1 MEENT
6 SNKIFWIGG
15 AVVIIILV
23 LAVYFWQTSPS
34 FKKAVTFLEKPTVIT
49 ENIVIPNTTRTMTS
63 DARVASGD
71 KYAVPL
77 VPKTNGEEVIV
88 PNAVLTLRESYN
100 LASVEGEKWAT
111 DAKLVYIKSLGAV
124 TLEGKSS
131 TWQVVMGSRT
141 KGMGY
146 EVIIQGS
153 AVLSQKEVDS
163 KDYGGTIPEIW
174 KDLAVVIK
182 ELQSHPLYQNATVS
196 EVNFYYNTDNKKW
209 YYAIATS
216 KGMSSIGL
224 D

>member
-1 MEENT
+1 MT
-6 SNKIFWIGG
+6 PKNKIII
-15 AVVIIILV
+15 VSVIVIASALGIYL
-23 LAVYFWQTSPS
+23 WQTSPS
-34 FKKAVTFLEKPTVIT
+34 FRRTVTFFESPTVIT
-49 ENIVIPNTTRTMTS
+49 ENIVIPDTTTTRTS
-63 DARVASGD
+63 EARVASPD

-77 VPKTNGEEVIV
+77 VPRTSGEEVVV
-88 PNAVLTLRESYN
+88 PNAVLTLRGSYD
-100 LASVEGEKWAT
+100 LAIVEGEKWAT

-141 KGMGY
+141 KKMGY

-153 AVLSQKEVDS
+153 SVLSQKEVDS
-163 KDYGGTIPEIW
+163 KDFGGAIPEPW

-182 ELQSHPLYQNATVS
+182 ELQSHPLYQNATIS
-196 EVNFYYNTDNKKW
+196 EVNFYYNIDNKKW

>member
-1 MEENT
+1 MT
-6 SNKIFWIGG
+6 SKNKIII
-15 AVVIIILV
+15 VSVIIIASALG
-23 LAVYFWQTSPS
+23 VYLWQTSPS
-34 FKKAVTFLEKPTVIT
+34 FRRTVTFFESPTVIT
-49 ENIVIPNTTRTMTS
+49 ENIVIPDTTTTRTS
-63 DARVASGD
+63 DARVASPD

-77 VPKTNGEEVIV
+77 VPRTSGEEVVV
-88 PNAVLTLRESYN
+88 PNAVLTLRGSYD
-100 LASVEGEKWAT
+100 LAIVDGEKWAT

-141 KGMGY
+141 KKMGY

-153 AVLSQKEVDS
+153 SVLSQKEVDS
-163 KDYGGTIPEIW
+163 KDFGGVIPETW

-182 ELQSHPLYQNATVS
+182 ELQSHPLYQNATIS
-196 EVNFYYNTDNKKW
+196 EVNFYYNIDNKKW

-224 D
+224 E

>member
-15 AVVIIILV
+15 VVVIVIFALGI
-23 LAVYFWQTSPS
+23 YFWQTSPM
-34 FKKAVTFLEKPTVIT
+34 FKRAVTFLEKPTVIT
-49 ENIVIPNTTRTMTS
+49 ENIVIPDTTTTRTG

-71 KYAVPL
+71 KYAVSL
-77 VPKTNGEEVIV
+77 VPKTKGEEVVV
-88 PNAVLTLRESYN
+88 PNAVLTLRESFN
-100 LASVEGEKWAT
+100 LARIEGEKWAT

-131 TWQVVMGSRT
+131 TWQVVMGSRI
-141 KGMGY
+141 KNKGY
-146 EVIIQGS
+146 EVVIQGD
-153 AVLSQKEVDS
+153 AVLSQKEVSS
-163 KDYGGTIPEIW
+163 KDYGGVIPEQW
-174 KDLAVVIK
+174 KDLTVVIK
-182 ELQSHPLYQNATVS
+182 ELQSHPLYQNATIS

>member
-1 MEENT
+1 MT
-6 SNKIFWIGG
+6 PKNKIII
-15 AVVIIILV
+15 VSVIIIASA
-23 LAVYFWQTSPS
+23 LAVYLWQTSAS
-34 FKKAVTFLEKPTVIT
+34 FRRTVTFFESPTVIT
-49 ENIVIPNTTRTMTS
+49 ENIVIPDTTTTRTS
-63 DARVASGD
+63 DARVASPD

-77 VPKTNGEEVIV
+77 VPMTKGDEIVV
-88 PNAVLTLRESYN
+88 PNAVLTLRGSYD
-100 LASVEGEKWAT
+100 LAIAEGDKWAT

-141 KGMGY
+141 KKMGY

-153 AVLSQKEVDS
+153 SVLSQKEVDS
-163 KDYGGTIPEIW
+163 KDFGGAIPETW

-182 ELQSHPLYQNATVS
+182 ELQSHPLYQNATIS
-196 EVNFYYNTDNKKW
+196 EVNFYYNIDNKKW

>member
-15 AVVIIILV
+15 AVIIAV
-23 LAVYFWQTSPS
+23 LALGVYLWRTSPI
-34 FKKAVTFLEKPTVIT
+34 FKRAVTFLEKPTVIT
-49 ENIVIPNTTRTMTS
+49 ENIVIPNTTTTRTS
-63 DARVASGD
+63 DARVASPD

-77 VPKTNGEEVIV
+77 VPKTRGEEIV
-88 PNAVLTLRESYN
+88 VSNALLTLRGGYD
-100 LASVEGEKWAT
+100 LAIVEGEKWAP

-131 TWQVVMGSRT
+131 TWQVVMGSKT
-141 KGMGY
+141 KKKGY
-146 EVIIQGS
+146 EVVIQGDT
-153 AVLSQKEVDS
+153 VLSQKEVDS
-163 KDYGGTIPEIW
+163 KDYGGVIPEQW
-174 KDLAVVIK
+174 KDLAVIIK

-196 EVNFYYNTDNKKW
+196 EVNFYYNLDNKKW

-216 KGMSSIGL
+216 KGMSSIGI

>member
-1 MEENT
+1 MT
-6 SNKIFWIGG
+6 PKNKIIIVSVIVI
-15 AVVIIILV
+15 ASVVAIYL
-23 LAVYFWQTSPS
+23 WRTSPS
-34 FKKAVTFLEKPTVIT
+34 FRRTVTFFESPTVIT
-49 ENIVIPNTTRTMTS
+49 ENIVIPDTTTTRTS
-63 DARVASGD
+63 DARVASPD

-77 VPKTNGEEVIV
+77 VPMTKGDEVVV

-100 LASVEGEKWAT
+100 LAAVEGGKWAT

-124 TLEGKSS
+124 TLDGKSS

-141 KGMGY
+141 KKMGY

-153 AVLSQKEVDS
+153 AVLSQKEVGS
-163 KDYGGTIPEIW
+163 KEYGGTIPDAW

-196 EVNFYYNTDNKKW
+196 EVNFYYNIDNKKW

-224 D
+224 E

>member
-1 MEENT
+1 MT
-6 SNKIFWIGG
+6 LKNKIIIVSVIVIAS
-15 AVVIIILV
+15 AVAIYL
-23 LAVYFWQTSPS
+23 WKTSPS
-34 FKKAVTFLEKPTVIT
+34 FRKTVTFFESPTVIT
-49 ENIVIPNTTRTMTS
+49 ENIVIPDTTTTRTS
-63 DARVASGD
+63 DARVASPD

-77 VPKTNGEEVIV
+77 VPMTKGDEVVV

-100 LASVEGEKWAT
+100 LAEIEGKKWAS

-141 KGMGY
+141 KKMGY

-153 AVLSQKEVDS
+153 AVLSQKEVGS
-163 KDYGGTIPEIW
+163 KEYGGTIPDAW

-182 ELQSHPLYQNATVS
+182 ELQSHPVYQNATVS
-196 EVNFYYNTDNKKW
+196 EVNFYYNIDNKKW